1 MDALSQKPVKGS
13 RLSGRVGLSLTESG
27 QDGESDRDRAGNVV
41 ESSSRV
47 LPTGSDQVE
56 REKNRRR
63 GCRSGPPTL
72 VVDSCTR
79 KRRAGTGRQKWGAS
93 QKGGNTVSQ
102 QQSGQR
108 VSCFLRGEEKRS
120 GRLYLTLR
128 RRYQGKK
135 DQVETSQEPRSSFG
149 GGEGML
155 VRLFCN
161 PLLLGQAGRARAIRE
176 GKFGVGFLGRT
187 RWFVGRRLVSF

>member
-56 REKNRRR
+56 REKIVVVVAAVGHRLWLLIAVPERDGQVQGVRNGGRARR
-63 GCRSGPPTL
+63 G
-72 VVDSCTR
+72 V
-79 KRRAGTGRQKWGAS
+79 K
-93 QKGGNTVSQ
+93 TVSQ

-108 VSCFLRGEEKRS
+108 VLVFFAGRKKRS

-128 RRYQGKK
+128 RRY
-135 DQVETSQEPRSSFG
+135 
-149 GGEGML
+149 
-155 VRLFCN
+155 
-161 PLLLGQAGRARAIRE
+161 
-176 GKFGVGFLGRT
+176 
-187 RWFVGRRLVSF
+187 